1 MYLPPPLRQFREFI
15 RERGQEQEAVRGFR
29 SIISNDSVND
39 PIDAALRQTLG
50 RPSKANSTVFRT
62 IENRRSELRRCT
74 DSFEFEEW
82 GAGYH
87 DNVLPKDQQ
96 NTGIV
101 ETITVSEAASWS
113 QDRIHCR
120 LLHYLIRTQKP
131 AKALE
136 LGSCVGISGSY
147 IASALAANGQ
157 GHLWT
162 IEGSPGIAKLTKQ
175 TFERLSLQQWATL
188 VVGPFSRTL
197 QPTLKNGPFGFAFID
212 GHHDGDA
219 TIDYFNQIKP
229 ALTKNAVV
237 MFDDIDWYTDMAR
250 AWSEIQRDPGFKTR
264 TVGSIG
270 VALARKGAANPDMLD
285 GPLFL

>member
-1 MYLPPPLRQFREFI
+1 MSSMQYLVEGEQMYLPPPLRRFREFI
-15 RERGQEQEAVRGFR
+15 RERGQEQEVVRGYR

-39 PIDAALRQTLG
+39 PIDAALRRTLG
-50 RPSKANSTVFRT
+50 RPSKADSTLFRK
-62 IENRRSELRRCT
+62 IEHRRSKLRRCT
-74 DSFEFEEW
+74 DSLETEEW

-87 DNVLPKDQQ
+87 DNILPKDKQ
-96 NTGIV
+96 NMGLV

-113 QDRIHCR
+113 QDRIHGR
-120 LLHYLIRTQKP
+120 FLHYLIRTHRP

-147 IASALAANGQ
+147 IASAFATNGE

-162 IEGSPGIAKLTKQ
+162 IEGSPGIANLTKD
-175 TFERLSLQQWATL
+175 TFERLSLQQWATS

-197 QPTLKNGPFGFAFID
+197 QATLKNGPFGFAFID

-229 ALTKNAVV
+229 MLTKNAVV
-237 MFDDIDWYTDMAR
+237 MFDDIDWSTDMAR
-250 AWSEIQRDPGFKTR
+250 AWSEIQRDPGFKIR
-264 TVGSIG
+264 NVKSIG
-270 VALARKGAANPDMLD
+270 VALAL
-285 GPLFL
+285 

>member
-1 MYLPPPLRQFREFI
+1 MYLPPPLRRFREFI
-15 RERGQEQEAVRGFR
+15 RERGQEQEVVRGFR

-39 PIDAALRQTLG
+39 PIDAALRRTLG
-50 RPSKANSTVFRT
+50 RPSKADSTLFRT
-62 IENRRSELRRCT
+62 IEHRRSELRRCR
-74 DSFEFEEW
+74 DSFESEER

-87 DNVLPKDQQ
+87 DNVLLKDEQ
-96 NTGIV
+96 NAGIV

-113 QDRIHCR
+113 QIRIHGR

-162 IEGSPGIAKLTKQ
+162 IEGSPGIAKLSKQ
-175 TFERLSLQQWATL
+175 TFEQLSLQQWATS
-188 VVGPFSRTL
+188 VVGPFNQTL
-197 QPTLKNGPFGFAFID
+197 VRTLKNGLFGFAFID

-219 TIDYFNQIKP
+219 TIDYFDQIKP
-229 ALTKNAVV
+229 MLTKDAVV
-237 MFDDIDWYTDMAR
+237 IFDDIDWSTDMAR

-270 VALARKGAANPDMLD
+270 MALAL
-285 GPLFL
+285 